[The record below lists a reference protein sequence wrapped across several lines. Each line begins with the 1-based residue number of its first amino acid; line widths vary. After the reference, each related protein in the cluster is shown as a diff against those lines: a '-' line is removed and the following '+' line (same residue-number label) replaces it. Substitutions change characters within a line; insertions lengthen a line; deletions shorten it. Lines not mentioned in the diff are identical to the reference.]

1 MIKGKRADCTCTLE
15 RPIPCGSI
23 ESRTSTQRS
32 KIKSHVVTRYIAL
45 FVIIGPEPDI
55 IC

>member
-1 MIKGKRADCTCTLE
+1 MIKEKELIAHVQWNV
-15 RPIPCGSI
+15 PFPCGSI
-23 ESRTSTQRS
+23 ERRTSTQRS